1 MDENS
6 DKYSNLK
13 VADLKRELKS
23 KGLPTTGNK
32 KELLERLGTTMDSDD
47 GIDGSAAD
55 IISSET
61 TDDADDVIESEA
73 ALLEEAALVEVSGT
87 DLLHSTSIDIDSSL
101 LEKDLTLPPSS
112 PPLTEEES
120 PVEPTPPEHKKIS
133 LNRLSDTSHIICNKE
148 NVEEKTTDKRII
160 TINKPASA
168 AATEKLQDRASRFG
182 MKPTDMTEAQ
192 RKKLR
197 ADRFTAAS
205 VGAAATNDASDP
217 VEARQER
224 FGAVTSPL
232 SDAKKTF
239 SSVSDSAD
247 DIIKKRRERF
257 GVVTSSVVGGKRSAT
272 GGDSAIK
279 IKRAERFGGPVTS
292 VSSPA
297 DDEKKKQ
304 REIKFASTT

>member
-6 DKYSNLK
+6 EKYSNLK

-47 GIDGSAAD
+47 GIDVAAAD

-61 TDDADDVIESEA
+61 TDDADDGIESEA

-87 DLLHSTSIDIDSSL
+87 DLLHSTSIDIDNSL
-101 LEKDLTLPPSS
+101 LEKDLIPPSS

-120 PVEPTPPEHKKIS
+120 PQEVEPTPPEPKKIS
-133 LNRLSDTSHIICNKE
+133 LNRDSHVICNKE
-148 NVEEKTTDKRII
+148 NVEIEKPASDKKII

-168 AATEKLQDRASRFG
+168 APIEKLQDRADRFG

-197 ADRFTAAS
+197 AERFTAAS
-205 VGAAATNDASDP
+205 ISAAATNNESDP

-272 GGDSAIK
+272 GENSDIK
-279 IKRAERFGGPVTS
+279 IKRAERFGGPV
-292 VSSPA
+292 SSST

-304 REIKFASTT
+304 RAMRFVSTT